1 MTRRAERRLPT
12 SLKPEE
18 QPMLGSAQDVATS
31 AAAPPLLE
39 LRSVT
44 MQFGGF
50 VAVDNVSLVLGEK
63 PVYGI
68 IGPNGAGKTT
78 LFNVLSGFLRPRRG
92 ELHFEGKNISGLTS
106 EQVARR
112 GIVRSFQI
120 TSIFP
125 NLTVTDNVILSIQ
138 RRKDGG
144 TRTFARLD
152 WSGKH
157 LDEANDLL
165 DQVGI
170 PPSLRQVPAQDL
182 AYGRKRALE
191 LAISLAAQPK
201 ILLLDEPTAGMTLP
215 DVHRITELI
224 GKLAKE
230 RTIIVVEHNLSV
242 IANVAD
248 EIIVLQQGRVLTQ
261 GAYADVRRDPRVI
274 EAYLGKRQ

>member
-1 MTRRAERRLPT
+1 
-12 SLKPEE
+12 
-18 QPMLGSAQDVATS
+18 MLDTIETNPQGH
-31 AAAPPLLE
+31 AAPLAKSPSLLE

-50 VAVDNVSLVLGEK
+50 IAVNNVSLVLGEK

-78 LFNVLSGFLRPRRG
+78 LFHVLSGFLRPRRG
-92 ELHFEGKNISGLTS
+92 ELFFEGNNITGLPS
-106 EQVARR
+106 EQMARR

-144 TRTFARLD
+144 TRVFARAD
-152 WSGKH
+152 WSSRHIG
-157 LDEANDLL
+157 EANDLL

-201 ILLLDEPTAGMTLP
+201 ILLLDEPTAGMTAP
-215 DVHRITELI
+215 DVNRTTELI
-224 GKLAKE
+224 AKLSKE
-230 RTIIVVEHNLSV
+230 RTIVVVEHNLSV
-242 IANVAD
+242 IADVAD
-248 EIIVLQQGRVLTQ
+248 EIIVLQQGAILTQ
-261 GAYADVRRDPRVI
+261 GAYADVRKDPRVI
-274 EAYLGKRQ
+274 EAYLGKHK